1 MSMVISDS
9 NIYNKVGK
17 QSKNHLKGT
26 KIVFMSGEII
36 EKV

>member
-1 MSMVISDS
+1 MSMVISDI
-9 NIYNKVGK
+9 NIYNKLGK